1 MLDNFPITGAAAVR
15 YWPAAGMAAA
25 MRKPP
30 LAGQMPAPGKPAVA
44 RPDMILPSLGP
55 SLASGKCH
63 RRAVRMDRPAAAEL
77 LPGCGPALTGPQQV
91 TDQNLDRDCTNLR
104 PGEPRPVRLSKPL
117 AAFRVT
123 LRVSQLPVE
132 SQFTSGPW

>member
-1 MLDNFPITGAAAVR
+1 MAAATGTSDRGTNASQRKDGRAEAGHHLAPDMAAAV
-15 YWPAAGMAAA
+15 G
-25 MRKPP
+25 RK
-30 LAGQMPAPGKPAVA
+30 
-44 RPDMILPSLGP
+44 R
-55 SLASGKCH
+55 H
-63 RRAVRMDRPAAAEL
+63 RRAVRMDRPAGAEM
-77 LPGCGPALTGPQQV
+77 LPGCGPAVTGPQQV